1 MTTLVLT
8 IIGDDRS
15 GLVDALSGVVVDH
28 GGNWNRSHLAQLAGK
43 FAGIILVTVPD
54 TKADELIGAL
64 GPLEADGLLDIAVGV
79 ADPGSESDGDRGGGS
94 GYRIELVGQDRP
106 GIVHEVSDALAGRG
120 VNITELVTATT
131 SAPMAGGLL
140 FTATV
145 HLDVPASVDVDELQ
159 AALEALADELM
170 VDVELDPAP

>member
-28 GGNWNRSHLAQLAGK
+28 GGNWHRSHLAQLAGK
-43 FAGIILVTVPD
+43 FAGIVLVTVPD
-54 TKADELIGAL
+54 ARADELIDAL
-64 GPLEADGLLDIAVGV
+64 NPLEADGLLDIAVEV
-79 ADPGSESDGDRGGGS
+79 APDESGAGGGRTGGS
-94 GYRIELVGQDRP
+94 RYRIELVGQDRP

-131 SAPMAGGLL
+131 SAPMAGGIL
-140 FTATV
+140 FTASV
-145 HLDVPASVDVDELQ
+145 QLDVPAIVDIDELR
-159 AALEALADELM
+159 AVLEALADELM
-170 VDVELDPAP
+170 VDVELDPAR